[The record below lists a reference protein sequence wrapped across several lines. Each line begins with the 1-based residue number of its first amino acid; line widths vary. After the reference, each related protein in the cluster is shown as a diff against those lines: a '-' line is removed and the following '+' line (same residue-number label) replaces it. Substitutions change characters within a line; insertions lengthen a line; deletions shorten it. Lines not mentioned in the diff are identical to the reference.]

1 VGRGFD
7 AGAVADALA
16 SFIAAGGDMM
26 ALKPAGRCAALTF
39 RLTIRLLLTFS
50 SSEAN
55 IQRAFFVI

>member
-1 VGRGFD
+1 MGRGFD

-39 RLTIRLLLTFS
+39 RLRFRLLFTLELTFRRLFL
-50 SSEAN
+50 
-55 IQRAFFVI
+55 IQV